1 MRKGE
6 GPVDLKDLIRAVQDR
21 TLACTDLER
30 LDVAVKYGE
39 ILKGLG
45 DDLVGHFVEEA
56 RKDGASWSQIGER
69 LGVSKQAAHQRHIQR
84 GPKLFGRRRRA
95 SGEAFFV
102 RFSEEARALVA
113 RAQDEAR
120 SLKHNYLGIEHL
132 LLALTTK
139 AGGAA
144 ERLLREAGVT
154 SAGVRAQVE
163 LMVGEGRETPNGRI
177 PFTPRSKRA
186 LHLARGGAGSGMI
199 ETTHLLLGILEVPDG
214 MGVEILDSL
223 GVSRVDLRSRTEAF
237 LGD

>member
-56 RKDGASWSQIGER
+56 RKDGASWSQIGGR

-84 GPKLFGRRRRA
+84 GPKLFGGRRRA

-186 LHLARGGAGSGMI
+186 LHLARGAAGSGMI

-223 GVSRVDLRSRTEAF
+223 GVSRDDLRSRTEAF